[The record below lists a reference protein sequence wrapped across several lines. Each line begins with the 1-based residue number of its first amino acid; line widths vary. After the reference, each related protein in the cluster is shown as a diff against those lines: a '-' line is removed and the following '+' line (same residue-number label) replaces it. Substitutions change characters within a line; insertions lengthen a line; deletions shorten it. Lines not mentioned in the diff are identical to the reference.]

1 MKETMM
7 KNIYL
12 INFLPNKFIIDVK
25 KYSQKSKKAL
35 DKREKRGYN
44 RKAVRRRRW
53 VGRASVFE
61 NWTTEF
67 RALKGAKE
75 SVENKSLLLLKRK

>member
-25 KYSQKSKKAL
+25 KYSQKSKRDL
-35 DKREKRGYN
+35 MDSIIHPYQ
-44 RKAVRRRRW
+44 
-53 VGRASVFE
+53 SF
-61 NWTTEF
+61 
-67 RALKGAKE
+67 
-75 SVENKSLLLLKRK
+75 